1 MRELISKLKKLQV
14 SVQVVDNAL
23 DIEAPEGVLTEALLD
38 EIRANKQELIDFI
51 RLYQRRND
59 TAGTISKIAE
69 QASYALSAPQKRIW
83 ILSQFKAVNVAYNM
97 PGAYEFSGPLDPKLL
112 SSAFDQVIDRHDT
125 LRTVFREDETG
136 EIRQFVQSLEE
147 TRFSISFRDL
157 EYETDPMAILPGLL
171 KDLTIQPFDLK
182 NGPMLSATLFKL
194 GAEKHMFFFNMH
206 HIISDGWSMGVLLNE
221 LVLCYNAALS
231 GNSPELPELR
241 IQYKDYASWQWD
253 QLTGGKL
260 ESHKSYW
267 LNQFADD
274 IPLLEIPSDKV
285 RPPLKTN
292 NGAMVNG
299 ILGAEIVDKLS
310 GLIRAEGG
318 TLFMGLLAGVKALLY
333 RYSGQ
338 EDIVIGS
345 PVAGRDDLEL
355 QHQIGFYINTLALRT
370 QFSGQADFLDLY
382 RRVRDVALAGFEHQ
396 VYPFDE
402 LVDELDL
409 KRDLSR
415 SALFDV
421 MVAIQNN
428 EDEARELKLG
438 DVEITQYQTGHI
450 TSKFDLIFNFSE
462 VKDELHYTIEYNTDI
477 YSEAQ
482 IVRMR
487 THFENLMAFV
497 IKDAEVPLDKID
509 FLSQEEKAV
518 ISDYNH
524 TEVSYPEGNLLYEP
538 FVQQVSRTPDQTA
551 LVFDGEKMSYRE
563 LYEKASRLANYLQ
576 KLGDQL
582 NQPIPIISGKGPG
595 QIWGV
600 LGILMAGAHYI
611 PVKGGL
617 PKARINEL
625 IAQTEAAVVLAE
637 AKYLDK
643 VESRDGLETVLLE
656 EDTFQQEAVEHESPK
671 AAETDLAYIIF
682 TSGST
687 GKPKGVMID
696 HRGAVNTLYDMNA
709 RFNVT
714 EKDRVFGISDLNFDL
729 SVYDIFGVFACG
741 ATLVIPKEDEVQ
753 DADIWLDY
761 IEKEQITV
769 WNSVPQLVN
778 LLVDAQYAKAGNPLA
793 HIRLYLMSGDW
804 IPVGLP
810 GKIREVRAD
819 ADVISLGGATE
830 GSIWSIHY
838 PIGEVDPNWKSI
850 PYGFPLG
857 NQEMHVLNGA
867 LEPCP
872 YNIPGD
878 IYIGGKGVAK
888 GYYKDQEKTSASFM
902 KHPVQGT
909 ALYRTGDQ
917 GAFHPDGYINFLG
930 RLDGQVKIR
939 GYRIELGEIESA
951 LQKYPAIDTCIIST
965 TPLTGKDR
973 DLVAYMVSK
982 DILSTTELVDYLGEF
997 LPDYMVPT
1005 YFVQLDQLPLTAN
1018 GKVDKKALPDPASAG
1033 LSAEREFVPPVTD
1046 TQKQLVTIWS
1056 EILSVDTQLLG
1067 IEDNFFELGGHSLR
1081 VTQLRGQMSKTFGV
1095 DFKINELFTLV
1106 TIHDQAD
1113 HIDQAVQTKHV
1124 SIPVIEPA
1132 DYYLLSSAQRRLWVL
1147 SQFEATNI
1155 AYNIPA
1161 TFEIGGNADRRI
1173 LQEAFGKLIQRHE
1186 ILRTVFNTREDGEV
1200 YQFINDPEEVD
1211 FEIGYED
1218 LSTETDINTAL
1229 EEALTT
1235 SSVQPFDLAAGP
1247 LLRATLYQVDKER
1260 QVLFFTMH
1268 HIIGDGWSLEVL
1280 LSELLA
1286 YYTALK
1292 TGEDPALKPL
1302 SIQYKDYAAWQRSQM
1317 EGELLEQHK
1326 GYWLNQF
1333 SGQIPVLELPTDF
1346 IRPSVQTHT
1355 GGAVNGV
1362 ISADTT
1368 SKFQD
1373 LMNASGSTLFMG
1385 LLAAVNALFYRYTG
1399 QEDIIIGS
1407 PVAGRDHADLEEQ
1420 IGLYIGMLALRARFE
1435 ANDSF
1440 TTLLD
1445 KVKTVT
1451 LDAYDHQAYPFDE
1464 LVAELDL
1471 KRDTSRSALFD
1482 VVLILHNNSK
1492 KTESLDLA
1500 GVPMKVFDLD
1510 QTTSKFD
1517 ITFNFTEIDEG
1528 LEYTIEYNGDI
1539 YSASQMERMALHL
1552 DQLLSSVTEQSELA
1566 IRDMA
1571 YLNQEEERQLL
1582 TGFNDTKTD
1591 YPADDTIVSLFESQ
1605 VKVTPENIALVF
1617 QNTEWTYAELDEKAN
1632 QLAHELIR
1640 TGTQKGDLVGIYTER
1655 SAYML
1660 AAMLGVMK
1668 AGAAYVPLDPA
1679 YPQDRIAYVIEDAEI
1694 KTMLVQRKVAR
1705 KLPDFNGK
1713 TIIID
1718 QHFDTPTESVDLAL
1732 SANNLAYAIYTSG
1745 STGKPKGVLVEHG
1758 NVVNFFTGMD
1768 QEIGRK
1774 EQGNSLLAVTTMS
1787 FDISVLEL
1795 LWTVSNGFKV
1805 VIQPTQHF
1813 STVGGG
1819 EQVEVSTKKMD
1830 FSLFYFA
1837 SEVDPDNKYKLLI
1850 EGARFGDKN
1859 GFSAIWTPERH
1870 FHEFGGIYP
1879 NPAVTGAAIA
1889 TITENIQIRSGSCVL
1904 PLHNPIR
1911 VAEEWSVVDNLSN
1924 GRVGL
1929 SFASGWVMNDFL
1941 AFSPGTY
1948 EKRHKVLYEG
1958 IETVKDLWKGG
1969 SIELENPTGPNASV
1983 EIHPKP
1989 LQKELPIWVTAAGNP
2004 ETFRSAGK
2012 LGANL
2017 LTHLLGQTVEE
2028 LHDKIE
2034 VYREAW
2040 KEAGH
2045 PGEGHV
2051 TLMIHTFIEKDVAVV
2066 KEKVRAPF
2074 TEYLRNSWGLL
2085 RSLGKSIGQDVDDEN
2100 FKEADLESLLDH
2112 AFNRYFDSAAL
2123 FGTPDSCLNMVNKLS
2138 NIGVDELGCL
2148 VDFGLDADTTMN
2160 GFHHLNDLKKLY
2172 EEQAFEDGEE
2182 LLVTELISKH
2192 QITHLQCTPS
2202 ALKMMLMEP
2211 DAHRQM
2217 QSISELMIGGE
2228 ALPADLVT
2236 EVQNRLQASVHNMYG
2251 PTETTIWSTTKHL
2264 KKGDRVTIG
2273 NPIANTQIRILD
2285 KHLNLVPIGVTGDL
2299 YIGGA
2304 GVTRGYLKRP
2314 ELTDERFI
2322 TSPFNEQERL
2332 YKTGDLAKWLRDG
2345 DIEFL
2350 GRGDDQVKIR
2360 GHRIE
2365 LGEIEAAL
2373 RTGPVIKDAVVH
2385 TTINAMGDDE
2395 LAAYLISEQELNVT
2409 ELRSLLA
2416 QQLPAYMVPGHFV
2429 QLDEFPLTPNGKIN
2443 KRALPDVGE
2452 SLGVQT
2458 EYVAP
2463 RTHDEERLAEAWSEL
2478 LEVDK
2483 DSIGIHHNFF
2493 ELGGQ
2498 SLSAIRLMGI
2508 VNQELNIRI
2517 PLSLIFENPTIYEFV
2532 TWLKMHRHTSDPEE
2546 SSEFMEME
2554 EII

>member
-1 MRELISKLKKLQV
+1 MRELISKLKQLQV
-14 SVQVVDNAL
+14 SVQVIDNAL
-23 DIEAPEGVLTEALLD
+23 DIEAPEGVLTEELID
-38 EIRANKQELIDFI
+38 EIRANKQALIDFI
-51 RLYQRRND
+51 TTYQRKND
-59 TAGTISKIAE
+59 TSGTITPIE
-69 QASYALSAPQKRIW
+69 VQDSYALSAPQKRIW
-83 ILSQFKAVNVAYNM
+83 ILSQFEAVNVAYNM
-97 PGAYEFSGPLDPKLL
+97 PGAYEFSGDLDVGELKA
-112 SSAFDQVIDRHDT
+112 AFNKVIERHDT
-125 LRTVFREDETG
+125 LRTVFKENESG
-136 EIRQFVQSLEE
+136 EIRQFIQSPEE
-147 TRFSISFRDL
+147 TGFDITLSDL
-157 EYETDPMAILPGLL
+157 SREADPKAKLPELL
-171 KDLTIQPFDLK
+171 KALTVQPFDLK
-182 NGPMLSATLFKL
+182 EGPMLSASLFKM
-194 GAEKHMFFFNMH
+194 ATDKHIFFFNMH
-206 HIISDGWSMGVLLNE
+206 HIISDGWSMGVLIKE
-221 LVLCYNAALS
+221 VVLCYNAALK
-231 GNSPELPELR
+231 GVNAELPDLR

-260 ESHKSYW
+260 ENHKSYW

-274 IPLLEIPSDKV
+274 IPLLELPSDKV

-299 ILGAEIVDKLS
+299 RLGAEVVSTLAS
-310 GLIRAEGG
+310 LIKSEGG

-345 PVAGRDDLEL
+345 PVAGRDDLDL
-355 QHQIGFYINTLALRT
+355 QNQIGFYINTLALRT
-370 QFSGQADFLDLY
+370 QFSGQTDFLDLY
-382 RRVRDVALAGFEHQ
+382 RKVRDVALAGFEHQ
-396 VYPFDE
+396 IYPFDE
-402 LVDELDL
+402 LVDELNL

-428 EDEARELKLG
+428 EDEAKKLKLG
-438 DVEITQYQTGHI
+438 DVEISQYQTGHI

-477 YSEAQ
+477 YSGEQ
-482 IVRMR
+482 IARMR
-487 THFENLMAFV
+487 IHFENLMAFV
-497 IKDAEVPLDKID
+497 IKNSAVPLDNID
-509 FLSQEEKAV
+509 FLSDEEKTT
-518 ISDYNH
+518 ISAYNS
-524 TEVSYPEGNLLYEP
+524 TPVGYPLGKLLHEP
-538 FVQQVSRTPDQTA
+538 FVEQAAKTPYSTA
-551 LVFDGEKMSYRE
+551 LVFDGKTFTYHE
-563 LYEKASRLANYLQ
+563 LHEKAARLANYLQ
-576 KLGDQL
+576 NLGNQL
-582 NQPIPIISGKGPG
+582 NQPIPIISGKGPE

-600 LGILMAGAHYI
+600 LGILMAGGHYI
-611 PVKGGL
+611 PVKGTL

-625 IAQTEAAVVLAE
+625 IAQTEAAVVVAE
-637 AKYLDK
+637 AKYMDK
-643 VESRDGLETVLLE
+643 VEASDKTKTVLLE
-656 EDTFQQEAVEHESPK
+656 EQTFAKESTSHESPK
-671 AAETDLAYIIF
+671 PQETDLAYIIF

-696 HRGAVNTLYDMNA
+696 HRGALNTLYDMNA
-709 RFNVT
+709 RFGVT
-714 EKDRVFGISDLNFDL
+714 EQDRVFGISDLNFDL

-761 IEKEQITV
+761 IQREDITI

-778 LLVDAQYAKAGNPLA
+778 LLVDAQYGKAGNPLA
-793 HIRLYLMSGDW
+793 HVRLYLMSGDW

-810 GKIREVRAD
+810 DKIKAVRPD

-838 PIGEVDPNWKSI
+838 PIAEVDPDWKSI
-850 PYGFPLG
+850 PYGYPLG
-857 NQEMHVLNGA
+857 NQEMHVLNKA

-888 GYYKDQEKTSASFM
+888 GYYKDAEKTNASFM
-902 KHPVQGT
+902 QHPVHST
-909 ALYRTGDQ
+909 AMYRTGDQ

-939 GYRIELGEIESA
+939 GYRIELGEIEST
-951 LQKYPAIDTCIIST
+951 LQKHELVETCIVST

-973 DLVAYMVSK
+973 DLVAYMVGK
-982 DILSTTELVDYLGEF
+982 GTLSTVALVDYLSEF

-1018 GKVDKKALPDPASAG
+1018 GKIDRKALPDPASTG
-1033 LSAEREFVPPVTD
+1033 LSAEREFVPASND
-1046 TQKQLVTIWS
+1046 TEKQLAQIWS
-1056 EILSVDTQLLG
+1056 EVLSIDAQLLG

-1081 VTQLRGQMSKTFGV
+1081 VTQLRGLISKTFAV

-1106 TIHDQAD
+1106 TIKDQAD
-1113 HIDQAVQTKHV
+1113 FITESVQVTHI
-1124 SIPVIEPA
+1124 SIPKIEPA
-1132 DYYLLSSAQRRLWVL
+1132 EYYLLSSAQRRLWVL
-1147 SQFEATNI
+1147 SQFEATNV

-1161 TFEIGGNADRRI
+1161 VFEIDGNADRRM
-1173 LQEAFGKLIQRHE
+1173 LQEAFTQLISRHE
-1186 ILRTVFNTREDGEV
+1186 ILRTIFNTREDGEV
-1200 YQFINDPEEVD
+1200 YQFIKDPDDVE
-1211 FEIGYED
+1211 FEIRHQDLQSSED
-1218 LSTETDINTAL
+1218 ISEAL
-1229 EEALTT
+1229 EAEMNAA
-1235 SSVQPFDLAAGP
+1235 SIVPFDLATGP
-1247 LLRATLYQVDKER
+1247 LLRATLYQTEANR

-1280 LSELLA
+1280 LKEVLA
-1286 YYTALK
+1286 SYAALK
-1292 TGEDPALKPL
+1292 TGEKVGLEALP
-1302 SIQYKDYAAWQRSQM
+1302 IQYKDYAAWQRNQM
-1317 EGELLEQHK
+1317 VGELLELHK

-1333 SGQIPVLELPTDF
+1333 SGEIPVLELPADF
-1346 IRPSVQTHT
+1346 TRPSVQSHT
-1355 GGAVNGV
+1355 GGAVNGT
-1362 ISADTT
+1362 ISIETT
-1368 SKFQD
+1368 SGLQE

-1385 LLAAVNALFYRYTG
+1385 LTAAINALFYRYTG

-1407 PVAGRDHADLEEQ
+1407 PVAGREHTDLEEQ
-1420 IGLYIGMLALRARFE
+1420 IGLYIGMLALRTRFKGDE
-1435 ANDSF
+1435 AF
-1440 TTLLD
+1440 TALVD
-1445 KVKTVT
+1445 KVKTST
-1451 LDAYDHQAYPFDE
+1451 LEAYEHQAYPFDE

-1492 KTESLDLA
+1492 KAEKLDLA
-1500 GVPMKVFDLD
+1500 GMPMKAYDLD

-1517 ITFNFTEIDEG
+1517 MTFNFTEVDEG
-1528 LEYTIEYNGDI
+1528 LAYTLEYNGDI
-1539 YSASQMERMALHL
+1539 YSAAQMERMAAHL
-1552 DQLLSSVTEQSELA
+1552 DQLMSCIVKDSEQALKDIDYLSA
-1566 IRDMA
+1566 A
-1571 YLNQEEERQLL
+1571 EEKQLL
-1582 TGFNDTKTD
+1582 SVFNDTQVA
-1591 YPADDTIVSLFESQ
+1591 YPADKTIVNLFEEQ
-1605 VKVTPENIALVF
+1605 VKLNAEAAAVVFGDVT
-1617 QNTEWTYAELDEKAN
+1617 WSYAQLDEKSN
-1632 QLAHELIR
+1632 QLANELIQS
-1640 TGTQKGDLVGIYTER
+1640 GTQKGDLVGIYMER
-1655 SAYML
+1655 SANML
-1660 AAMLGVMK
+1660 AAMLGILK
-1668 AGAAYVPLDPA
+1668 SGAAYVPLDPA
-1679 YPQDRIAYVIEDAEI
+1679 YPKDRTEYVIEDAEI
-1694 KTMLVQRKVAR
+1694 GTILTQRKLVH
-1705 KLPDFNGK
+1705 KVPDLEGRTLVVDRTFDNAGEPMD
-1713 TIIID
+1713 ID
-1718 QHFDTPTESVDLAL
+1718 LKSSD
-1732 SANNLAYAIYTSG
+1732 LAYAIYTSG

-1768 QEIGRK
+1768 QEIGKK
-1774 EQGNSLLAVTTMS
+1774 EQGNTLLAVTTIS

-1795 LWTVSNGFKV
+1795 LWTLSNGFKV

-1813 STVGGG
+1813 STVSTG
-1819 EQVEVSTKKMD
+1819 EKIEASKKKMD

-1837 SEVDPDNKYKLLI
+1837 SEVDPNDKYRLLI
-1850 EGARFGDKN
+1850 EGAKFGDQN

-1879 NPAVTGAAIA
+1879 NPAIAGAAIA

-1924 GRVGL
+1924 GRVGI

-1948 EKRHKVLYEG
+1948 DKRHKVLYEG

-1969 SIELENPTGPNASV
+1969 SVRLKNPNGPDATV

-1989 LQKELPIWVTAAGNP
+1989 LQKDLPIWVTAAGNP

-2017 LTHLLGQTVEE
+2017 LTHLLGQTIEE
-2028 LHDKIE
+2028 LQEKIE
-2034 VYREAW
+2034 VYREALR
-2040 KEAGH
+2040 EAGH
-2045 PGEGHV
+2045 PGDGHV
-2051 TLMIHTFIEKDVAVV
+2051 TLMIHTFIEKDVSVV
-2066 KEKVRAPF
+2066 KEKVREPF
-2074 TEYLRNSWGLL
+2074 TQYLRNSWGLL

-2112 AFNRYFDSAAL
+2112 AFNRYFDTAAL
-2123 FGTPDSCLNMVNKLS
+2123 FGTPDSCLNIVNKLS

-2148 VDFGLDADTTMN
+2148 VDFGLDAETTMN
-2160 GFHHLNDLKKLY
+2160 GFHHLNELKNLY
-2172 EEQAFEDGEE
+2172 QQQAEEVTEE
-2182 LLVTELISKH
+2182 LLLTELISKH
-2192 QITHLQCTPS
+2192 QVSHLQCTPS

-2217 QSISELMIGGE
+2217 QSLSQLMIGGE
-2228 ALPADLVT
+2228 ALPDDLVA
-2236 EVQNRLQASVHNMYG
+2236 EVHNRLSAEVHNMYG

-2264 KKGDRVTIG
+2264 VKNEKVTIG
-2273 NPIANTQIRILD
+2273 KPIANTQVYILD
-2285 KHLNLVPIGVTGDL
+2285 KNLKVVPVGVTGDL
-2299 YIGGA
+2299 YIGGL

-2314 ELTDERFI
+2314 ELTAERFI
-2322 TSPFNEQERL
+2322 VNPFSAEDRL
-2332 YKTGDLAKWLRDG
+2332 YKTGDLAKWLPDG

-2350 GRGDDQVKIR
+2350 GRSDDQVKVR

-2373 RTGPVIKDAVVH
+2373 RKDASIEDAVVH
-2385 TTINAMGDDE
+2385 VKTNAMGDQE
-2395 LAAYLISEQELNVT
+2395 LAAYLISQQDLNVA
-2409 ELRSLLA
+2409 ELRSQLG
-2416 QQLPAYMVPGHFV
+2416 QQLPAYMVPGHFM
-2429 QLDEFPLTPNGKIN
+2429 QLEAFPLTPNGKVD

-2452 SLGVQT
+2452 GIGVQT

-2463 RTHDEERLAEAWSEL
+2463 RDNDEERLAEAWAEL
-2478 LEVDK
+2478 LDLDK
-2483 DSIGIHHNFF
+2483 ESIGIHHNFF

-2532 TWLKMHRHTSDPEE
+2532 TWLKMHRNTDDSEE